1 MAQRTEKEETEFK
14 AVPETITLCINNCG
28 VTGNPATNNMCQ
40 KCFNATTAATSTSS
54 SSPTGSSVTI
64 PHNFAEKLVR
74 SEKSARFS
82 SLRSSPDRKSDLD
95 RMSQDLKKVGD
106 RMMVKEEDQLKASLP
121 PAKREVNRC
130 SGCRR
135 KVGLTGFRCRC
146 GELFCGEHRYSDRH
160 DCSYDY
166 KTAGREAIARENPV
180 VKAAKIIKV

>member
-28 VTGNPATNNMCQ
+28 VTGNSATNNMCQ
-40 KCFNATTAATSTSS
+40 KCFNATTEATSTSS
-54 SSPTGSSVTI
+54 SSPTGSAVTI
-64 PHNFAEKLVR
+64 PHKFAEKLVR

-82 SLRSSPDRKSDLD
+82 SMRSSPDRKSDLD

-106 RMMVKEEDQLKASLP
+106 RMMVKEEDQLKESLP

-160 DCSYDY
+160 DCNYDY